1 MVINEE
7 ANQEFNNFPRFFCYR
22 IAMDSI
28 DHMMMM
34 EKRIEGL
41 RFIYRSVIYSETG
54 LLDFDWL
61 FSGPRS
67 SFDGLFHFRRW
78 DRLQHRFTRFE
89 AYEFLH
95 LAFLPLPLLFFVI
108 SPQRFIPT
116 RERAKIIPF
125 FFLAQAIAKTDD
137 RVYMY
142 IFLFSFWK

>member
-1 MVINEE
+1 
-7 ANQEFNNFPRFFCYR
+7 
-22 IAMDSI
+22 MDSI

-95 LAFLPLPLLFFVI
+95 LAFLPS
-108 SPQRFIPT
+108 SPSPFLCDIAPT
-116 RERAKIIPF
+116 FYTHTHERAKIIPF
-125 FFLAQAIAKTDD
+125 FFLAPTITKTDA
-137 RVYMY
+137 RIYVY
-142 IFLFSFWK
+142 IFFFILKIKENLFKRSPSRL